1 MVLVSNFDYFFA
13 GNCHIISVTYTLE
26 FRVIPSGMS
35 FDLVVS
41 LPITIGTIPLQEYI
55 GTLAPPVYKA
65 GFAPTALPPAL
76 DQFNMYPNLPS
87 PTYAQSVW
95 GVANVRSDDEHLGGD
110 FEFLPKYAIYNT
122 NY

>member
-1 MVLVSNFDYFFA
+1 MYFFA
-13 GNCHIISVTYTLE
+13 GNCRIISVTYTLE

-55 GTLAPPVYKA
+55 GTLAPPVYEP
-65 GFAPTALPPAL
+65 GFAPSAPPPAL
-76 DQFNMYPNLPS
+76 DQFNMYPNMPP

-95 GVANVRSDDEHLGGD
+95 GASNVRSEDEHLGGD
-110 FEFLPKYAIYNT
+110 FEFLPKYAMYNT